1 MQIPTALRVD
11 QQPSLGP
18 AILGVHYDPSA
29 QPFAGLPYAEQ
40 MTAGPVEPIALP
52 PAVEAI
58 WREAIEGVD
67 LPPLPSWPRLASEV
81 STPPPPKGEAPPA
94 PAAPVVVQADVRQTV
109 LLHLIHAELVG
120 LRRDLE
126 ARTWRA
132 WWQRVTARLRRFFK
146 E

>member
-1 MQIPTALRVD
+1 MQIPSALRVD

-18 AILGVHYDPSA
+18 VLMGVHYDPST
-29 QPFAGLPYAEQ
+29 QPFAGLPYHEQ
-40 MTAGPVEPIALP
+40 MTAGVPEPVSLP

-58 WREAIEGVD
+58 FREALEGVE
-67 LPPLPSWPRLASEV
+67 LPPLPSWPRLTSDEP
-81 STPPPPKGEAPPA
+81 SPIPPTAEAPRPA
-94 PAAPVVVQADVRQTV
+94 PHVVVQADVRQTV

-126 ARTWRA
+126 SRTWRA